1 MADSAMSNP
10 NLNFGET
17 CFERSVAV
25 QPQDWRSY
33 YYLGIAYDHKGDKP
47 KAAEA
52 YKKAES
58 LRQ

>member
-1 MADSAMSNP
+1 MVQRHDVDGAIA
-10 NLNFGET
+10 

-47 KAAEA
+47 KATEA